1 MDNLIR
7 EDDRAVLADKDN
19 VNEKKWVTRRAGVY
33 WAVKEKP
40 KAGRRLSS
48 SQVKRNRR
56 HGAIRAKV
64 EHVFRVL
71 KCQFGY
77 RKVRYRGI
85 EKNGAQVFTLLARAN
100 LFLARRRL
108 RCA

>member
-1 MDNLIR
+1 
-7 EDDRAVLADKDN
+7 
-19 VNEKKWVTRRAGVY
+19 
-33 WAVKEKP
+33 VKEKP

-85 EKNGAQVFTLLARAN
+85 DKNGAPVFTLLA
-100 LFLARRRL
+100 LAKPVSGETTAEVRPSTGQRPKDQPPG
-108 RCA
+108 AE